1 MHLEGNV
8 VVQVWEGNA
17 VLCAHRLSDDD
28 FVDVIELIPVLIPE
42 SQNTSHFCS
51 KSVAG
56 YTKSTTTTTKKA
68 LKISM
73 AQE

>member
-42 SQNTSHFCS
+42 NHKTHHNFAANQLQDTRNQQQQQQ
-51 KSVAG
+51 
-56 YTKSTTTTTKKA
+56 KKP
-68 LKISM
+68 
-73 AQE
+73 